1 MISLEVGSYLPH
13 IGYTLSAMIAFGVAL
28 TARQRRLIIERD
40 DGKPAMRH
48 YDEARGWHTGGY
60 CGEETCDHLQVHHID
75 TQRNGGGNT
84 SDNLITLAQCEHTG
98 VCPARKIIGGV
109 RNGKYTNAQQFV
121 VHPDIREAMMNY
133 TGDSSSF
140 STIFKRRD
148 QCVENGETYHNDDH
162 DSEMAETAL
171 ANTLAAIARGWRYD

>member
-1 MISLEVGSYLPH
+1 MISREIVSNLPEALALFQFVLV
-13 IGYTLSAMIAFGVAL
+13 IGVAL

-40 DGKPAMRH
+40 NGKPAMRH
-48 YDEARGWHTGGY
+48 YDEDRGWHTGGY
-60 CGEETCDHLQVHHID
+60 CGSDECDHLQVHHID

-98 VCPARKIIGGV
+98 VCPTRQIIGGV
-109 RNGKYTNAQQFV
+109 RNGKYTNDQQFV

-133 TGDSSSF
+133 TGDRSSF
-140 STIFKRRD
+140 SEIFSRRD
-148 QCVENGETYHNDDH
+148 QCVADGETYHNDDH

-171 ANTLAAIARGWRYD
+171 QNTLAAIARGWKFT